1 MKFSEKY
8 IEKVK
13 TLVKPTS
20 HFENLAKE
28 GFLNEYIED
37 LFHEKYMNDMK
48 FREEIMLLQIEYS
61 NNPIEEINIEYL
73 KALSKE
79 LSYFIETNEE

>member
-13 TLVKPTS
+13 TLVKPVS

-37 LFHEKYMNDMK
+37 LFQEKYMNDMK

-61 NNPIEEINIEYL
+61 NNPVEEINNEYL

-79 LSYFIETNEE
+79 LSYFIETNEK

>member
-13 TLVKPTS
+13 TLVKPVS

-28 GFLNEYIED
+28 GFLNEYIQD
-37 LFHEKYMNDMK
+37 LFHEKYINDMK
-48 FREEIMLLQIEYS
+48 FREDIMLLQIEYS
-61 NNPIEEINIEYL
+61 NDPVEEINNEYL

-79 LSYFIETNEE
+79 LSFFIETNEE